1 MIQSGRTDSS
11 VSDKQKQP
19 CCVYMPSFQT
29 YKDLSVTFKK
39 HPVTNDLV
47 TVKDQAAISQ
57 SIAALLQTDRGERL
71 FQPQLGSDLRQM
83 LFQPLDFASAALI
96 KSKIADCIGKYET
109 RVAINDIRC
118 TPDFNNNG
126 YDVELH
132 YTIVGDGR
140 RVGTTFFLDRTR

>member
-47 TVKDQAAISQ
+47 TVKDNAAISQ
-57 SIAALLQTDRGERL
+57 SIAVLLQTDRGERL

-83 LFQPLDFASAALI
+83 LFQPLDFGSAALI

-126 YDVELH
+126 YDVELF
-132 YTIVGDGR
+132 YTILGDGR

>member
-1 MIQSGRTDSS
+1 
-11 VSDKQKQP
+11 
-19 CCVYMPSFQT
+19 MPSFQT

>member
-1 MIQSGRTDSS
+1 
-11 VSDKQKQP
+11 
-19 CCVYMPSFQT
+19 MPSFQT

-57 SIAALLQTDRGERL
+57 SIAALLQTSRGERL

>member
-1 MIQSGRTDSS
+1 
-11 VSDKQKQP
+11 
-19 CCVYMPSFQT
+19 MPSFQT

-83 LFQPLDFASAALI
+83 LFQPLDFGSAALI

-126 YDVELH
+126 YDVELF
-132 YTIVGDGR
+132 YTILGDGR

>member
-83 LFQPLDFASAALI
+83 LFQPLDFGSAALI

-126 YDVELH
+126 YDVELF
-132 YTIVGDGR
+132 YTILGDGR